1 MEEYQPSSRFNEEL
15 FEQIVPKIIVDDS
28 TKITFHLLGGLE
40 LTQEINEKAGAKS
53 YEKQKC
59 TLWLYVYRGELVLHS
74 QESVIVSEIF
84 QQYLA
89 GKSLLKISEELN
101 EKGIEYRKGITDWN
115 KARLKRILEDE
126 RYLGKGGYPIIIQ
139 EETYQKAQELKNAK
153 NTQKNI
159 DKKAAIF
166 QVNVPVRCPNCH
178 NKMCRKFDHR
188 FKNKVKWRCQSKTCE
203 TLIFKEDTEL
213 VQDITEL
220 LNEVMV
226 NPEKLQVPIETEREP
241 SRELRILDNEIA
253 RMFDRIDIDKKNY
266 KKAAKIRVAPLHRT

>member
-1 MEEYQPSSRFNEEL
+1 M
-15 FEQIVPKIIVDDS
+15 
-28 TKITFHLLGGLE
+28 
-40 LTQEINEKAGAKS
+40 
-53 YEKQKC
+53 
-59 TLWLYVYRGELVLHS
+59 
-74 QESVIVSEIF
+74 
-84 QQYLA
+84 
-89 GKSLLKISEELN
+89 
-101 EKGIEYRKGITDWN
+101 
-115 KARLKRILEDE
+115 KRILEDE

-253 RMFDRIDIDKKNY
+253 RMFDRIDIDKEELQ
-266 KKAAKIRVAPLHRT
+266 KKLLKYSSLHYIELSATVCKTQRLKDRFKEASPTETFPAELFDKTVKKLNLYTDGSVGIVLMNDQEIKKEG